1 MLLGLSVMVILT
13 AAPIVNAQPNLLTP
27 NPCITGPWQ
36 PGCPTPPLPP
46 PPPNSWC
53 QTNPYAPQCIV
64 YECIYQ
70 PWLPQC
76 VYFDPCITGPWQPGC
91 PTQPPSSQCELFPW
105 LPQCTVYECIYQPWL
120 PQCLLIKNEISTE
133 PTLGL
138 CESNPWLPLC
148 IVYDCYN
155 QPCSLTNNEVSKQL
169 VDKYNPLLRSQ
180 ALESGNEHEKI
191 VNYIITLANESN
203 SNLTRMTEVSLN
215 TLTEMGGITPEEREQ
230 LMPIISEA
238 TTNDTE
244 ITTGDIQALQNNAS
258 ELLKELYEN
267 YASLEAISIA
277 SVLNN
282 SIT

>member
-1 MLLGLSVMVILT
+1 
-13 AAPIVNAQPNLLTP
+13 
-27 NPCITGPWQ
+27 
-36 PGCPTPPLPP
+36 
-46 PPPNSWC
+46 
-53 QTNPYAPQCIV
+53 
-64 YECIYQ
+64 
-70 PWLPQC
+70 
-76 VYFDPCITGPWQPGC
+76 
-91 PTQPPSSQCELFPW
+91 
-105 LPQCTVYECIYQPWL
+105 
-120 PQCLLIKNEISTE
+120 LIKNEISTE

-282 SIT
+282 SISLTTKNAIPISDVPSVLGWDVLCGVTGAIWLGVPGFGASGYCSAESALGHI